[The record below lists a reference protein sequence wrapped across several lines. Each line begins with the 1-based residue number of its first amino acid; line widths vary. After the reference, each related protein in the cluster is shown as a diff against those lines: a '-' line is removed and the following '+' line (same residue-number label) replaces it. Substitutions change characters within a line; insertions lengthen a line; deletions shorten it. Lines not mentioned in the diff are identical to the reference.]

1 MLRECLKHNSSCL
14 QKRWK
19 ELSKEDQAPSSEQ
32 SPPHPAKITTE
43 KYNGNSVGLESKDQV
58 EKINTSL
65 STKVQDGTDGSVER

>member
-1 MLRECLKHNSSCL
+1 MFETYSSCL

-43 KYNGNSVGLESKDQV
+43 KYNGNSVGLESKDQMD
-58 EKINTSL
+58 KISTGL
-65 STKVQDGTDGSVER
+65 STKVQDGTDGNVER